1 MLLRNLTTQ
10 PPQPLPCLTATL
22 SLPSPSPSLLPPLTA
37 PQVRTQ
43 CHALKDRVVEVRKA
57 KAKAQA
63 AKMAEWAAA
72 QAASHPSSA
81 PFFISK
87 VDADGDGTTLN
98 AAVDAFEK
106 AR

>member
-1 MLLRNLTTQ
+1 M
-10 PPQPLPCLTATL
+10 
-22 SLPSPSPSLLPPLTA
+22 
-37 PQVRTQ
+37 
-43 CHALKDRVVEVRKA
+43 VEVRKA
-57 KAKAQA
+57 KSKAQA
-63 AKMAEWAAA
+63 VKMAEWAAA
-72 QAASHPSSA
+72 QASAHPATA

>member
-1 MLLRNLTTQ
+1 VVVPIVIANKV
-10 PPQPLPCLTATL
+10 PISP
-22 SLPSPSPSLLPPLTA
+22 SLPSSSSPVTPIPTPL
-37 PQVRTQ
+37 QVRTQ

-57 KAKAQA
+57 KSKAQA

-72 QAASHPSSA
+72 QAASHPASA

>member
-1 MLLRNLTTQ
+1 MFS
-10 PPQPLPCLTATL
+10 PLPFSILTFFK
-22 SLPSPSPSLLPPLTA
+22 
-37 PQVRTQ
+37 VRTR
-43 CHALKDRVVEVRKA
+43 CHALKDKVVEVRKA
-57 KAKAQA
+57 KSKAQA

-72 QAASHPSSA
+72 QAASHPASA
-81 PFFISK
+81 PFFISR